1 MTGLKWADLFFIAG
15 GVTGVVLMMT
25 FYRAWSS
32 RQPFT
37 KARVTLFRML
47 GGFTALF
54 LVMAGYL
61 QSIAKERQDQAVQVK
76 LQADPVKSKYLGDW
90 TGARGKGKVLIQ
102 IYEENGGLFAKFWQG
117 DIMPLKFQQKGQY
130 YEGATAL
137 GAMPLIIRNDTL
149 QYSQSK
155 YIRAQD

>member
-1 MTGLKWADLFFIAG
+1 MTGLKWADLFFVAG
-15 GVTGVVLMMT
+15 GVTGLVLMLT
-25 FYRAWSS
+25 FYRVWFS

-37 KARVTLFRML
+37 KARVTLFRVL
-47 GGFTALF
+47 GGFTAFF

-61 QSIAKERQDQAVQVK
+61 QSTVSNTGTGATPETRD
-76 LQADPVKSKYLGDW
+76 ADPKGKYLGLW
-90 TGARGKGKVLIQ
+90 KSPRGEASIE

-117 DIMPLKFQQKGQY
+117 DIMPLKFQQGGQY

-155 YIRAQD
+155 YIRTQD

>member
-1 MTGLKWADLFFIAG
+1 MEGVKLADWFFVAG
-15 GVTGVVLMMT
+15 GVTGLVLMLT
-25 FYRAWSS
+25 FYRVWSS

-37 KARVTLFRML
+37 KAKVTLFRVL
-47 GGFTALF
+47 GGFMAFF

-61 QSIAKERQDQAVQVK
+61 QSTNYVTETGAETASPK
-76 LQADPVKSKYLGDW
+76 ADPVKSKYLGLW
-90 TGARGKGKVLIQ
+90 KAPRGKASIE

-117 DIMPLKFQQKGQY
+117 DIMPLKFQQDGQY

-155 YIRAQD
+155 YIRTQD

>member
-1 MTGLKWADLFFIAG
+1 MTGLKWADLFFVAG
-15 GVTGVVLMMT
+15 GVTGLVLMLT
-25 FYRAWSS
+25 FYRVWSS

-37 KARVTLFRML
+37 KARVALFRVL

-61 QSIAKERQDQAVQVK
+61 QSTHANTQTGAASARRGVDS
-76 LQADPVKSKYLGDW
+76 VKSQYLGLW
-90 TGARGKGKVLIQ
+90 KAPRGKASIE
-102 IYEENGGLFAKFWQG
+102 IYEENGGIFAKFWQG
-117 DIMPLKFQQKGQY
+117 DIMPLKFQQEGQY

-137 GAMPLIIRNDTL
+137 GGMPLIIRNDTL

-155 YIRAQD
+155 YIRTQD